1 MICRS
6 PRQLRAREN
15 AALEVGER
23 QEISKNSESESS
35 HKCTSL
41 WHTVGVCATHR
52 SLLLPAPDVC
62 FEPLRGKKS
71 YFGRLSQ
78 PTG

>member
-6 PRQLRAREN
+6 PRQLRAGEN

-23 QEISKNSESESS
+23 QEISKNSESESN

-41 WHTVGVCATHR
+41 WHTVGV
-52 SLLLPAPDVC
+52 L
-62 FEPLRGKKS
+62 
-71 YFGRLSQ
+71 
-78 PTG
+78 